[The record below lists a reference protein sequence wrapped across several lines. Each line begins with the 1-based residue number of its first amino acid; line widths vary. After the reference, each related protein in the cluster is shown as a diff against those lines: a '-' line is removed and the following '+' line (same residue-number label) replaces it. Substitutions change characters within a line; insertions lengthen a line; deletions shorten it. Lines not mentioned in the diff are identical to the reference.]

1 MHVSASR
8 LFYKTHCCQ
17 RPSKLNF
24 RLKSERGYRWR
35 HRAVTYAATRLF
47 ARSIP
52 VKFHIWIVASFFF
65 FSFFIRTFSHEI
77 MQISNSTISPMTVIK
92 KKKILSYESY
102 PRYTLRVIFTKE
114 KLNLQIQRW
123 RDDPRLSVV
132 ALVAVRC
139 ARKNR

>member
-1 MHVSASR
+1 MA
-8 LFYKTHCCQ
+8 
-17 RPSKLNF
+17 PP
-24 RLKSERGYRWR
+24 RGNVRGNK
-35 HRAVTYAATRLF
+35 AI
-47 ARSIP
+47 RS
-52 VKFHIWIVASFFF
+52 FHSCEISHLDCRFFF
-65 FSFFIRTFSHEI
+65 FFFFFH
-77 MQISNSTISPMTVIK
+77 SNFLARNYANFQLDDFPDDRYK